1 MGSFIAWYLIMLIC
15 GALIGLIPF
24 GLGRYLNKPHLGQLG
39 LILSAIS
46 ALIHPAIPLAVAVGF
61 VIAMFICKQDIRK
74 LGGTNVVASGPVW
87 QPAYQAPIQRVQ
99 LVCLAGP
106 LKGQVYSIGSA
117 GLTIG
122 RDNGCTVRLPQNTP
136 GISRCHCSIRFQ
148 NNELYLVDMNSA
160 YGTFQGN
167 GTKLPPNYPMQL
179 ISGSRFY
186 LGTPNILFEVRF
198 C

>member
-24 GLGRYLNKPHLGQLG
+24 GIGRYLNKPRFGQLG
-39 LILSAIS
+39 LIFCAIS
-46 ALIHPAIPLAVAVGF
+46 ALLHPAIPLPVAIGF
-61 VIAMFICKQDIRK
+61 IIAMFISKRD
-74 LGGTNVVASGPVW
+74 LGYPGSSAPVASGPVW
-87 QPAYQAPIQRVQ
+87 QAPRSSYPSVQ

-106 LKGQVYSIGSA
+106 LKGQVYTIGSA

-122 RDNGCTVRLPQNTP
+122 RDNGCTVRLPGNTP
-136 GISRCHCSIRFQ
+136 GISRCHCCIRFQ
-148 NNELYLVDMNSA
+148 QGELLLVDLDSA

-179 ISGSRFY
+179 VSGSRFY
-186 LGTPNILFEVRF
+186 LGSPNVMFEVRYR
-198 C
+198 